1 MKPKNASERSKSFI
15 KFLILY
21 FATTA
26 TVVAAVYFNYR
37 VPEKENQILRE
48 QTEISSR
55 DMDYQRVFFDEMK
68 SVIGMI
74 DSLGPVNT
82 SASGMQNQL
91 ISTKLGDMK
100 TALPVKDSTHL
111 YEMHNSIIQVLV
123 KLQDSKQRLNELT
136 DAEGRIT
143 SLMNQLDDCEEDLKT
158 AERLIRSR

>member
-48 QTEISSR
+48 QTEISIR
-55 DMDYQRVFFDEMK
+55 DMDYQREFFEEMN
-68 SVIGMI
+68 SVIAMI

-82 SASGMQNQL
+82 SASGMQSQL
-91 ISTKLGDMK
+91 ISAKLGEMK
-100 TALPVKDSTHL
+100 TSLPVKDSTHL
-111 YEMHNSIIQVLV
+111 YEMHNSIIQILV
-123 KLQDSKQRLNELT
+123 KLQDSKKRLNDLSNADQRINTLTANLESCNDELKQ
-136 DAEGRIT
+136 A
-143 SLMNQLDDCEEDLKT
+143 L
-158 AERLIRSR
+158 RLIR